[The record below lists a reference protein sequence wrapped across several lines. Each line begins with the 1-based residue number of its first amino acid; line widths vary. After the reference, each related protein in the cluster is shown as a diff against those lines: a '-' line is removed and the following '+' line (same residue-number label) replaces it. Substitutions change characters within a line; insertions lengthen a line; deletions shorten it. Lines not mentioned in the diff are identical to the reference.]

1 MEASAPAGRPLSLAA
16 LILLGLGLGV
26 GATLSPGPLS
36 ALVLTTTLQR
46 GFGAGSRVAIAP
58 LITDLPFILLTLLLT
73 SVLPARLLSA
83 VGIVGGAFV
92 VYLGVQTVIQAHT
105 AQFATGSGANASFR
119 DVLRG
124 AAVNVLSPNPW
135 IFIVTVLDPQLVLAW
150 RRLGSIALVFPIAFY
165 FALVGGKLALALLV
179 ASVRQRFALDRYRQL
194 LTVAGILLMLFGTI
208 LGLNG
213 VRGVVG

>member
-1 MEASAPAGRPLSLAA
+1 MAA
-16 LILLGLGLGV
+16 LILLGFGLGV

-46 GFGAGSRVAIAP
+46 GFGAGLRVAIAP
-58 LITDLPFILLTLLLT
+58 LITDLPIILLALLLT
-73 SVLPARLLSA
+73 SVLPARVLSA

-92 VYLGVQTVIQAHT
+92 IYLGVQTVIDAHT
-105 AQFATGSGANASFR
+105 AQLAIGSGASASFR

-150 RRLGSIALVFPIAFY
+150 RRLGSIALAFPIAFY
-165 FALVGGKLALALLV
+165 LALVGGKIGLALLV
-179 ASVRQRFALDRYRQL
+179 ASVRQRFALNRYRQL
-194 LTVAGILLMLFGTI
+194 LTGAGILLILFGTI
-208 LGLNG
+208 LGVNG
-213 VRGVVG
+213 IRAVLG